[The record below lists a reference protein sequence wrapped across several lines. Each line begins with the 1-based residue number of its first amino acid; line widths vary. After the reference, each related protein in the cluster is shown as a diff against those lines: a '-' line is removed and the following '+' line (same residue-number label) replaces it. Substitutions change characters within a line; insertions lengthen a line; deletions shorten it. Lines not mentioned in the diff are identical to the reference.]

1 MDQSF
6 QFLTKF
12 FLIKKSLF
20 LLFLN
25 EYDWFLSNFADSVKK
40 ILVVNVT
47 NQRKDEMLQNFE
59 NFKEF

>member
-1 MDQSF
+1 
-6 QFLTKF
+6 LTKF